1 MLFSSN
7 DIEALV
13 DIVNINE
20 KPLSTASKQYYLF
33 DSVDHKNIINKTVS
47 NIQIN
52 SFQSNLKANVISSEI
67 VQNGNGSVTIKHILK
82 KLIPINRLWSMR

>member
-1 MLFSSN
+1 MTSMLFSSN

-67 VQNGNGSVTIKHILK
+67 STEWQ
-82 KLIPINRLWSMR
+82 W